1 MNFQGV
7 GHFRNLFNQEIL
19 FHLSTSALTKK
30 LKKKKKNHLEL
41 FKELEFCDMV
51 LETLT
56 YPVKSPD
63 DGIRPECKFLF
74 YFLLAEW
81 Y

>member
-30 LKKKKKNHLEL
+30 LKKKKKPSRT
-41 FKELEFCDMV
+41 FQ
-51 LETLT
+51 
-56 YPVKSPD
+56 
-63 DGIRPECKFLF
+63 GIRIL
-74 YFLLAEW
+74 
-81 Y
+81 

>member
-30 LKKKKKNHLEL
+30 LKKKKPSRT
-41 FKELEFCDMV
+41 FQ
-51 LETLT
+51 
-56 YPVKSPD
+56 
-63 DGIRPECKFLF
+63 GIRIL
-74 YFLLAEW
+74 
-81 Y
+81 